1 MYNNEGYSLIRNDDI
16 LENDFENK
24 EDLFDKQHLSDV
36 EMEKLRNVIKTKVA
50 GELIIKLSN
59 LEQTLYL
66 AGQNMTKN
74 TIEKIKKTLE
84 ETYHTDEYFLDEI
97 EYILAPYW
105 EELTDDDIALLLIK
119 SFEIFD
125 TEQQGFIDKKYLI
138 QNLTTLGEMPLTMK
152 DIKIMFSMINDSKK
166 SLNTFNYHQFIN
178 KLCGLDNNNNKKILN
193 RSAYRKG
200 NATLGGLFPVHEYG
214 NPQEPC
220 GAISEFRG
228 IQRLE
233 AMLFAIEQIN
243 NDTNLLPG
251 IELGALILDTCSDDN
266 YAVEQSLGFVIS
278 RLTSSSCKCVN
289 TSLSESSHNDNV
301 FGVVGATLSSV
312 SVHVANLLR
321 LFQLP
326 QISYASTAPKLSE
339 ASFEYFART
348 VPSDSNQARAIV
360 DILQRLNFTYVNT
373 IYSHGDYGEG
383 GFREFRRLL
392 KESTIT
398 DDDLTI
404 MKKKFTRLCIAD
416 EQRLYR
422 DATIQDIKIMLQTM
436 FDRVKSD
443 LQVRVYVLFVTK
455 EDARKLLQA
464 IKLFNGTHRPV
475 LIASDAWGK
484 ESSVVINGETDETAV
499 GALTLELV
507 SMQPENFDRYF
518 NSLKP
523 DLPDEI
529 IHKNTHNKNSKI
541 ISSRNPWFNEFW
553 EHRFGCSL
561 TTSSTCINHQLN
573 ETNWDSKLQF
583 IVDATYVFAHALHEY
598 LNCSLLSCQ
607 NISLTDIDGKKLF
620 QLILEKTF
628 IMPDSRQIQFNAERF
643 VPGHYRIYNYRR
655 SNEISSLS
663 DTITSPYEY
672 VSVGEWKIDR
682 NQNGKLNL
690 AIDSIVWP
698 GTNTNDISL
707 SSSSRTIPTSRCS
720 EPCRVGEF
728 HQFQGDSCCWVC
740 TPCNETSIVID
751 FEDQE
756 RCEPCPTGYWPT
768 QNRTS
773 CYKLKETSMEFLSVL
788 TLVPISLSIIGN
800 ILTLYVVILFYQKRQ
815 TPVVKASGKELCF
828 IMLAGIHL
836 CYLMTFPIIIRPHI
850 ITCVI
855 QRLGIGLA
863 FSMMYAALLTKTNRI
878 ARIFESTKKQ
888 GKLRPEYISP
898 HSQVVI
904 CSCLIMV
911 QLLLSLL
918 WLAYERP
925 YVDMI
930 AYERLVILKC
940 HMNKYSF
947 LFSLSY
953 NVLLVLICTMYAVRT
968 RKVPENF
975 NETKFIGF
983 TCYTTCILWLAFL
996 PIYFTAHETG
1006 RHHVYIATLCVT
1018 ISLCA
1023 TVALACLFSPKV
1035 YIILLHP
1042 EKNMRLAKQL
1052 RAQVNSLKF
1061 ATQIPAKTSFILNHH
1076 NNNNKDIV
1084 NDESQSATISSN
1096 TEEKSQPLKSN
1107 QQIILKTFL
1116 NNTKNQN
1123 KKILNNKKRKMS
1135 TTIITSHSDGCLI
1148 DEQQKLSIKQD
1159 IDNDVD
1165 SLNSDSLQNEQIL
1178 M

>member
-1 MYNNEGYSLIRNDDI
+1 MFYYS
-16 LENDFENK
+16 
-24 EDLFDKQHLSDV
+24 
-36 EMEKLRNVIKTKVA
+36 
-50 GELIIKLSN
+50 
-59 LEQTLYL
+59 Y
-66 AGQNMTKN
+66 
-74 TIEKIKKTLE
+74 
-84 ETYHTDEYFLDEI
+84 
-97 EYILAPYW
+97 
-105 EELTDDDIALLLIK
+105 
-119 SFEIFD
+119 
-125 TEQQGFIDKKYLI
+125 YLI
-138 QNLTTLGEMPLTMK
+138 GISIFFFYYTTL
-152 DIKIMFSMINDSKK
+152 
-166 SLNTFNYHQFIN
+166 TFANSSSIS
-178 KLCGLDNNNNKKILN
+178 
-193 RSAYRKG
+193 RSAHRKG
-200 NATLGGLFPVHEYG
+200 NVTLGGLFPVHEYG
-214 NPQEPC
+214 NPREPC
-220 GAISEFRG
+220 GVISEFRG

-243 NDTNLLPG
+243 NDTSLLPG

-278 RLTSSSCKCVN
+278 RLTSTSCKCVN
-289 TSLSESSHNDNV
+289 ASLSESPHNDNV

-326 QISYASTAPKLSE
+326 QISYASTTPKLSE
-339 ASFEYFART
+339 PSFEYFART

-392 KESTIT
+392 KASTT
-398 DDDLTI
+398 ADDDLNI
-404 MKKKFTRLCIAD
+404 IQKKLNRICIAD

-422 DATIQDIKIMLQTM
+422 DASIQDIKVILQTM

-443 LQVRVYVLFVTK
+443 VQVRVYVLFLTK

-464 IKLFNGTHRPV
+464 IKLFNGTHRPI

-484 ESSVVINGETDETAV
+484 ESSVVINGETDEIAV

-507 SMQPENFDRYF
+507 SIQPENFDRYF

-523 DLPDEI
+523 DLPDER
-529 IHKNTHNKNSKI
+529 IHKNTNNKNSKI

-561 TTSSTCINHQLN
+561 TISSTCINHQLN

-598 LNCSLLSCQ
+598 LNCTLFSCPPST
-607 NISLTDIDGKKLF
+607 SLTDIDGKKLF

-628 IMPDSRQIQFNAERF
+628 FMPDSRQIQFNAERF

-672 VSVGEWKIDR
+672 VSIGEWKIDR

-690 AIDSIVWP
+690 NIDSIVWP

-707 SSSSRTIPTSRCS
+707 LSSKTIPISRCS

-740 TPCNETSIVID
+740 TSCNETSIVIG

-756 RCEPCPTGYWPT
+756 HCEPCPFGYWPT

-773 CYKLKETSMEFLSVL
+773 CYKLKETSIELLSVIA
-788 TLVPISLSIIGN
+788 LVPISLSIIGN

-815 TPVVKASGKELCF
+815 TPIVKASGKELCF
-828 IMLAGIHL
+828 IMLGGIHL
-836 CYLMTFPIIIRPHI
+836 CYLMTFPIILRQHI
-850 ITCVI
+850 ITCII

-878 ARIFESTKKQ
+878 ARIFESTKKK
-888 GKLRPEYISP
+888 GRLRPQYISP
-898 HSQVVI
+898 RSQVAI

-930 AYERLVILKC
+930 AYERLIILKC

-1006 RHHVYIATLCVT
+1006 RHQVHIATLCVT
-1018 ISLCA
+1018 LSLCA

-1042 EKNMRLAKQL
+1042 EKNMRLTKQL

-1061 ATQIPAKTSFILNHH
+1061 AAQIPAKTGFILNHH
-1076 NNNNKDIV
+1076 KNTKEIINN
-1084 NDESQSATISSN
+1084 ESQSATTSPA
-1096 TEEKSQPLKSN
+1096 TEEKSQSLISN
-1107 QQIILKTFL
+1107 QQVILQTFL
-1116 NNTKNQN
+1116 INAKYRNNSIK
-1123 KKILNNKKRKMS
+1123 NNKKRKLS
-1135 TTIITSHSDGCLI
+1135 TTKITSHSDGCLI
-1148 DEQQKLSIKQD
+1148 DEQQKILMKRHIYN
-1159 IDNDVD
+1159 DND
-1165 SLNSDSLQNEQIL
+1165 SLNSDSLQNEQIVL
-1178 M
+1178 QIK